1 MDKEFLLQQGLT
13 EETAQTILQ
22 AHAQVVAGFEDRIR
36 LMGAE
41 HALKQAVTAAG
52 GRNFKAI
59 SALVDRQAIEESQDM
74 EAAAIGAL
82 EAIRRENPYLFASS
96 AAYAPGTGT
105 AQNPGGYTMEQ
116 LGKMSLAQYRQYR
129 KGN

>member
-13 EETAQTILQ
+13 PEGAEAVLQ
-22 AHAQVVAGFEDRIR
+22 AHEQTVQGYESRIR
-36 LMGAE
+36 AMGAE
-41 HALKQAVTAAG
+41 HALKQAAVAAG

-59 SALVDRQAIEESQDM
+59 SALVDRDSIEASEDM
-74 EAAAIGAL
+74 DAAAKAAMDAL
-82 EAIRRENPYLFASS
+82 RRESPYLFAMP

-105 AQNPGGYTMEQ
+105 AQNRGGYTMEQ
-116 LGKMSLAQYRQYR
+116 LGKLSLAEYRQYR